1 MTRNDRL
8 NPYAYLLLL
17 WGGLAL
23 IPAALY
29 LGGLSLFPW
38 LELDSIKAQLLYGL
52 TSLGTAPYGILT
64 VLALLLACYL
74 LLPRKQLAPLLFSV
88 CLAMGLSLGL
98 NHFLKPYFG
107 HPRPNVQFLAENQGL
122 SLSGFYQASQPTR
135 RALMAQEVAKLS
147 QETKLSLSPKI
158 AQHWQDEVGYSF
170 PSGHT
175 LFAVTLT
182 LVVSYFL
189 LAAQRFLFAALL
201 CLWALAMGF
210 SRMLLG
216 MHWPQDILAATLL
229 GGAIALLALLI
240 TEKWRH
246 RPRLMPNW
254 ANV

>member
-38 LELDSIKAQLLYGL
+38 IELDSIKAQLLYGL

-64 VLALLLACYL
+64 VLALLLICYL
-74 LLPRKQLAPLLFSV
+74 LLPRKQLVPLLLSV
-88 CLAMGLSLGL
+88 SLAMGIGLVL

-107 HPRPNVQFLAENQGL
+107 HPRPNVQLLADTQGL
-122 SLSGFYQASQPTR
+122 SLSDFYQASASAR
-135 RALMAQEVAKLS
+135 RTLMAQEMTKLTE
-147 QETKLSLSPKI
+147 QTELSLSPQI
-158 AQHWQDEVGYSF
+158 AQHWQHEVGFSF

-175 LFAVTLT
+175 LFAVTLA

-189 LAAQRFLFAALL
+189 LSAQQFLFTSLL

-216 MHWPQDILAATLL
+216 MHWPQDVLAATLL
-229 GGAIALLALLI
+229 GGAIALFSLLSI
-240 TEKWRH
+240 ERWRAI
-246 RPRLMPNW
+246 RQD
-254 ANV
+254 